1 MYNHICASA
10 YLAVNQYKKN
20 TKNLYFI
27 KYNSTNFALEN
38 DGFFHTKYKIEN
50 MAKEIT
56 KKKEVTETSENHKVM
71 PFGKQNYILV
81 LIGIALLVL
90 GFILMIGGGSNDPDV
105 FNEKMF
111 DFQHITLSTI
121 LILTGFVVEI
131 IAIFWKG
138 KK

>member
-1 MYNHICASA
+1 
-10 YLAVNQYKKN
+10 
-20 TKNLYFI
+20 
-27 KYNSTNFALEN
+27 
-38 DGFFHTKYKIEN
+38 

-56 KKKEVTETSENHKVM
+56 KKKETIEPNDNQKVM
-71 PFGKQNYILV
+71 PFGKQNYIIV

-90 GFILMIGGGSNDPDV
+90 GFILMLGGGSNDPDV

-121 LILTGFVVEI
+121 LILAGFVVEI
-131 IAIFWKG
+131 VAIFWKG

>member
-1 MYNHICASA
+1 
-10 YLAVNQYKKN
+10 
-20 TKNLYFI
+20 
-27 KYNSTNFALEN
+27 
-38 DGFFHTKYKIEN
+38 
-50 MAKEIT
+50 MAKQIN
-56 KKKEVTETSENHKVM
+56 KKETTDPIDGQKVL

-90 GFILMIGGGSNDPDV
+90 GFILMLGGGSDDPDV

-121 LILTGFVVEI
+121 LILAGFVVEI